1 MSHLVR
7 LNTMRAKAESTRGY
21 YLYGFGASGRLSAM
35 PDVGGIAGAPVEI
48 IAVGNIAAIVSP
60 VPLDEFDQSG
70 LTARLENLSWLEATA
85 RAHEA
90 VLQTTIDRF
99 DWVIPV
105 RFCTVYESR
114 EAVGDFLSERRE
126 TLLEVLNR
134 LEGKLEWGVKLMCR
148 PAVLRARLHGDREAA
163 TPGGSLSGRDYLAA
177 KKLERSL
184 DFEVE
189 TAKST
194 AAAAS
199 HRRLADASEDH
210 VLHVVPRSDEAS
222 DLEVAMNASY
232 LVGADHTDGFLG
244 QVGAMERELAAQ
256 GITFHVTGPW
266 PPYSFTRLELS

>member
-1 MSHLVR
+1 MSQLVR
-7 LNTMRAKAESTRGY
+7 VNTMRAKAESTHGY
-21 YLYGFGASGRLSAM
+21 YLYGFGASGRLAAM

-48 IAVGNIAAIVSP
+48 IVEGNLAAIVSP
-60 VPLDEFDQSG
+60 VPLEEFDQG
-70 LTARLENLSWLEATA
+70 ALTARLENLTWLEATA

-99 DWVIPV
+99 DSVIPV

-114 EAVGDFLSERRE
+114 EAIGDFLSERNE

-148 PAVLRARLHGDREAA
+148 PAVLRARLQGDTGAA
-163 TPGGSLSGRDYLAA
+163 GPSGSSSGRDYLAA
-177 KKLERSL
+177 KKLKRSL
-184 DFEVE
+184 DSEVE
-189 TAKST
+189 SAKST

-199 HRRLADASEDH
+199 HRRLAEASEGH

-222 DLEVAMNASY
+222 GSEVAMNASY
-232 LVGADHTDGFLG
+232 LVGADHADDFLG
-244 QVGAMERELAAQ
+244 QVGAIERELAGQ
-256 GITFHVTGPW
+256 GITFQVTGPW

>member
-7 LNTMRAKAESTRGY
+7 VNTMRAKAENTHGY
-21 YLYGFGASGRLSAM
+21 YLYGIGASGRLAAM
-35 PDVGGIAGAPVEI
+35 PDVGGIAGTPVEI
-48 IAVGNIAAIVSP
+48 IVVGDLAAIVSL
-60 VPLDEFDQSG
+60 VPLEEFDQSG
-70 LTARLENLSWLEATA
+70 LTARLENLTWLEATT

-99 DWVIPV
+99 DWVIPL

-114 EAVGDFLSERRE
+114 EAIDDFLSERKE

-148 PAVLRARLHGDREAA
+148 PAVLRARLHGDRVAA
-163 TPGGSLSGRDYLAA
+163 TPGGSSSGRDYLVAR
-177 KKLERSL
+177 KLERTL
-184 DFEVE
+184 EFEVE

-199 HRRLADASEDH
+199 HRRLTDASEDH
-210 VLHVVPRSDEAS
+210 VLHVVPRSDKAS

-232 LVGADHTDGFLG
+232 LVGADHADDFLS
-244 QVGAMERELAAQ
+244 QVGAMERELAVQ